1 MNNLCW
7 QQEEQEGFYFPEEE
21 TMIEPAVAANDEAFP
36 KTHRRSQSLCKEV
49 KPRIRTL

>member
-21 TMIEPAVAANDEAFP
+21 TMIEPAVADDETFP